1 MCGVC
6 DIDAKGSGNDCRDL
20 EVSCTIPKPLTV
32 LVHQDKDYWLKNEPL
47 DWKWNQ
53 LERECNAIIVLPE
66 SVGELRLDQPMGNDD
81 IVIYATYEPSQ
92 KHHDSARNLHNKPYW
107 WPCTIKMTYQCV
119 ECDINLKNSVD
130 DCSGTRWGKYN
141 FWLQNFWLHS
151 RETKLDGQRHQSKH
165 ARLLHLKN
173 LKDQGHNKNIQLFVL
188 LKLAW
193 EAYSVPT
200 KMLWGQ
206 ALCHGVWK
214 SQWVIHLWWW
224 WDTPTKLP

>member
-151 RETKLDGQRHQSKH
+151 KKFWPDFPTNMKPCPP
-165 ARLLHLKN
+165 N
-173 LKDQGHNKNIQLFVL
+173 NKRNQVG
-188 LKLAW
+188 W
-193 EAYSVPT
+193 TEASVQTCKTSSPQKFERPGT
-200 KMLWGQ
+200 
-206 ALCHGVWK
+206 
-214 SQWVIHLWWW
+214 
-224 WDTPTKLP
+224 